1 MVCLMPASSIAHTVA
16 IAAWARSP
24 VAPVDGALR
33 SLQIHELATPVLHSL
48 LQQAQLPALAVDA
61 VVLGNALGAGGNPAR
76 MLALAAGLPQR
87 CAAHTVD
94 TQCCSGLDAVAL
106 AVGLI
111 QSGQAE
117 VVIAGGAEAWSRAP
131 IRQTRP
137 LDASQA
143 PQTYERP
150 AFAPDPAQDP
160 DLLQAAADYAL
171 AQGWDRATQEAYAK
185 VSHDK
190 ALQYQQKLLHQHQ
203 LQHSQESL
211 DTGDAFEEIT
221 PVAGLAHDSY
231 PRLLR
236 TERMARMPVV
246 AAASVPT
253 INAATNTT
261 ANTSTSAAD
270 IARHALSA
278 PTISAKAD
286 GAALLLLVSAAAC
299 QRLGL
304 KPRARWVSSASIGD
318 TPQMPLTAAALA
330 AQLALQRGGKRR
342 QNDASLSQTDTTQS
356 AITQALTAQ
365 QLAAI
370 ELHDAFA
377 VQGLAFCQSLGLAP
391 KAINRGGGG
400 LARGHPIGASGA
412 IALVRV
418 LTELEQMQRT
428 STATPSASSTPLF
441 GLAAI
446 AGAGGIGAACL
457 VQCPA

>member
-1 MVCLMPASSIAHTVA
+1 MPASSIVNTIA

-33 SLQIHELATPVLHSL
+33 SLQIHELAAPVLHSL
-48 LQQAQLPALAVDA
+48 LQQAQLPAQAVDA

-171 AQGWDRATQEAYAK
+171 AQDWDRATQETYAQA
-185 VSHDK
+185 SHDK
-190 ALQYQQKLLHQHQ
+190 ALQYQQKHLHQNQHS
-203 LQHSQESL
+203 LQRSQESL

-221 PVAGLAHDSY
+221 PVAGLRHDSY

-246 AAASVPT
+246 AAARVAAIN
-253 INAATNTT
+253 INAD
-261 ANTSTSAAD
+261 TSTSAAD

-330 AQLALQRGGKRR
+330 AQLALQRGSSRL
-342 QNDASLSQTDTTQS
+342 QSDASLSQTDTPQS

-391 KAINRGGGG
+391 EAINRGGGG

>member
-1 MVCLMPASSIAHTVA
+1 MPASSIVNTIA

-33 SLQIHELATPVLHSL
+33 SLQIHELAAPVLHSL
-48 LQQAQLPALAVDA
+48 LQQAQLPAQAVDA

-171 AQGWDRATQEAYAK
+171 AQGWDRATQEAYAQA
-185 VSHDK
+185 SHDK
-190 ALQYQQKLLHQHQ
+190 ALQYQQKHLHP
-203 LQHSQESL
+203 LQRSQESL
-211 DTGDAFEEIT
+211 DTDSSFEEIT
-221 PVAGLAHDSY
+221 PIAGLTHDSY

-253 INAATNTT
+253 INAAANTN
-261 ANTSTSAAD
+261 ANTSTRAAD

-318 TPQMPLTAAALA
+318 TPQMPLTAAELA
-330 AQLALQRGGKRR
+330 AQLALQRGSSRL
-342 QNDASLSQTDTTQS
+342 QSDASLSQTDTTQS
-356 AITQALTAQ
+356 TITPPLIAS

-428 STATPSASSTPLF
+428 SAATPSASSTPLL

>member
-1 MVCLMPASSIAHTVA
+1 MLARPVTIARY
-16 IAAWARSP
+16 ARSAVVP
-24 VAPVDGALR
+24 VGGAFKT
-33 SLQIHELATPVLHSL
+33 LQAHDIATPVLHAL
-48 LQQAQLPALAVDA
+48 LRQAALPASAVQA

-221 PVAGLAHDSY
+221 PVAGLRHDSY

-246 AAASVPT
+246 AAARVAAIN
-253 INAATNTT
+253 INAD
-261 ANTSTSAAD
+261 TSTSAAD

-330 AQLALQRGGKRR
+330 AQLALQRGSSRL
-342 QNDASLSQTDTTQS
+342 QSDASLSQTDTPQS

-391 KAINRGGGG
+391 EAINRGGGG